1 MEGDT
6 LPPRISA
13 RSTVDSSRCFSLLF
27 CTLRVS
33 EGYFHEIY
41 IKAANTQFSGF
52 MLILE
57 GLENGDR
64 MHIVEANEKL
74 DEGRKLIRKYKSE
87 LQALCDKNNVELELS

>member
-33 EGYFHEIY
+33 EGYFLVADVSKLTVLFLFKKDETCIFY
-41 IKAANTQFSGF
+41 T
-52 MLILE
+52 
-57 GLENGDR
+57 ENG
-64 MHIVEANEKL
+64 IFLEKTHS
-74 DEGRKLIRKYKSE
+74 RARP
-87 LQALCDKNNVELELS
+87 